1 MATAANAAPSISV
14 DRQFDFRDA
23 DFSRVRKMIHER
35 AGISLGAHKR
45 EMVYSRL
52 ARRLRAG
59 AAGFRQLPG
68 PAGAPARRAGVGRL
82 HQCADHQPDGLLPRI
97 ASLPDPGRFR
107 AQPRRPGIDLVL
119 RGLDRRGTV
128 FHRHH
133 IGRSAGSARLVV
145 HGAGH
150 GHRHQ
155 CAQPGP
161 RRGLSGRACGEDGG
175 VAAQA
180 LFLKGRGANAGQVR
194 VRPEIA
200 DMVRY
205 DTLNLLAPSWPINE
219 KFDAIFC
226 RNVMIYFDKPTQA
239 RILERFVPA
248 QAGRPAVRGPFGK
261 LHLHQPGFPPAR
273 SDGL

>member
-52 ARRLRAG
+52 AGRLRAG

-161 RRGLSGRACGEDGG
+161 RRLSIRPSVWRRWRSRGSSAFPERARRQCRPGAGAARDRGHGALRHLEPAGAVLAHQRSSTPSS
-175 VAAQA
+175 VA
-180 LFLKGRGANAGQVR
+180 
-194 VRPEIA
+194 
-200 DMVRY
+200 
-205 DTLNLLAPSWPINE
+205 T
-219 KFDAIFC
+219 
-226 RNVMIYFDKPTQA
+226 
-239 RILERFVPA
+239 
-248 QAGRPAVRGPFGK
+248 
-261 LHLHQPGFPPAR
+261 
-273 SDGL
+273 

>member
-52 ARRLRAG
+52 ARGCAPG

-68 PAGAPARRAGVGRL
+68 PAGAPARRARVGRL

-97 ASLPDPGRFR
+97 ASLSDPGRFR

-133 IGRSAGSARLVV
+133 AGRSAGPARLVV

-155 CAQPGP
+155 CAQP
-161 RRGLSGRACGEDGG
+161 RRGLSGRARGEDGG

-180 LFLKGRGANAGQVR
+180 LLPERARRQCRPGAGAARDRGHGALRHLEPAGA
-194 VRPEIA
+194 I
-200 DMVRY
+200 
-205 DTLNLLAPSWPINE
+205 LAHQRSSTPSSV
-219 KFDAIFC
+219 A
-226 RNVMIYFDKPTQA
+226 T
-239 RILERFVPA
+239 
-248 QAGRPAVRGPFGK
+248 
-261 LHLHQPGFPPAR
+261 
-273 SDGL
+273 